1 MSRIADNSSKL
12 SEHLTALSGQGM
24 LTNQHDS
31 CNLLQFILHFKFS
44 CLCHVRRQYET
55 AARDKIHLP
64 QTNNLFAFRKKT
76 WFVIYGPSGDRDR
89 KNHCRYQNL
98 CWWANLMKTSG
109 LILYSSDPVRD
120 AEWVSSGPLAPTVPP
135 DPPPPP
141 APHIQMMV
149 WLMKSGSLTRSKVGF
164 NRELATISRTN
175 IRMGDAVKSSWKI
188 HTVRVQTAFSGKPQK
203 QKFQFDWK
211 LAYLTVHLQTVFQI
225 KHVFN
230 SIYKILTPLLCIK
243 KFSMTYFVK

>member
-1 MSRIADNSSKL
+1 MEGNTKPVREIKYIYPKPTISL
-12 SEHLTALSGQGM
+12 HL
-24 LTNQHDS
+24 
-31 CNLLQFILHFKFS
+31 
-44 CLCHVRRQYET
+44 E
-55 AARDKIHLP
+55 
-64 QTNNLFAFRKKT
+64 KKT

-175 IRMGDAVKSSWKI
+175 IRMGDAVKSSWKY
-188 HTVRVQTAFSGKPQK
+188 TQLGFK
-203 QKFQFDWK
+203 QYSPENGHNHKNRN
-211 LAYLTVHLQTVFQI
+211 
-225 KHVFN
+225 FN
-230 SIYKILTPLLCIK
+230 LIEKSEI
-243 KFSMTYFVK
+243 